1 MTLSPPV
8 PGLAEPRVPLLRRRS
23 FQRFWAAQTISL
35 GGDQITLLAL
45 PLAAVLR
52 LGATPG
58 QMGLLT
64 AAGWLPHLLLSLV
77 AGAWIDQRQ
86 HRRRIMVWADLGRAV
101 VLLSV
106 PVAAFAGVLSLGQLY
121 AVAFACGCCTV
132 FFDQSWSSS
141 LMTIVERSEVAEA
154 QSRLS
159 TSRAATQVA
168 GPGVAGWLVE
178 LVGAPFAVLLD
189 AASYVASALLLR
201 GVRTPEPVVVADPEP
216 LRARLLTGLR
226 FVRANP
232 MMRAA
237 AVACGLINFF
247 DMMLMAVL
255 VLFLSRRLHLSPG
268 VIGTVLAG
276 GAVGAVFGAVVA
288 PRVAARLGLGRTIA
302 LGGFGMCAAPFA
314 LVLAAGPRPV
324 VLGVLVLGQVVCG
337 IAVMLFDVNL
347 NAVLALSVPH
357 RLRGRSAGAM
367 RLLAY
372 GPRPLGAV
380 TGGFLGGAI
389 GLGPTLWA
397 AALGGVA
404 GALVVWWS
412 PVRRL
417 TALPPQAE

>member
-1 MTLSPPV
+1 MTLSSPV
-8 PGLAEPRVPLLRRRS
+8 PDVAAAPVPLLRRRP

-101 VLLSV
+101 VLLTV

-121 AVAFACGCCTV
+121 AVAFCCGCFTV

-141 LMTIVERSEVAEA
+141 LMTIVEPPEVAEA

-159 TSRAATQVA
+159 TSRAGTQVA

-189 AASYVASALLLR
+189 AGSYVASAVLLR
-201 GVRTPEPVVVADPEP
+201 GIRTPEPEVVPDPEP
-216 LRARLLTGLR
+216 LRARLVTGLR
-226 FVRANP
+226 FVRSNP

-237 AVACGLINFF
+237 AVSCGLINFF
-247 DMMLMAVL
+247 DMMLMSVL
-255 VLFLSRRLHLSPG
+255 VLFLSRRLHLAPG
-268 VIGTVLAG
+268 VIGSVLAA
-276 GAVGAVFGAVVA
+276 GAVGAVLGAVVA
-288 PRVAARLGLGRTIA
+288 PRVAGRLGLGRTIA
-302 LGGFGMCAAPFA
+302 LGAFGMCAAPFA
-314 LVLAAGPRPV
+314 LVLASGARPV
-324 VLGVLVLGQVVCG
+324 VLAVLVAGQVVCG

-357 RLRGRSAGAM
+357 RLRGRSAGAL

-372 GPRPLGAV
+372 GPRPVGALA
-380 TGGFLGGAI
+380 GGFLGGAL
-389 GLGPTLWA
+389 GLGPTIWVS
-397 AALGGVA
+397 ALGGVA